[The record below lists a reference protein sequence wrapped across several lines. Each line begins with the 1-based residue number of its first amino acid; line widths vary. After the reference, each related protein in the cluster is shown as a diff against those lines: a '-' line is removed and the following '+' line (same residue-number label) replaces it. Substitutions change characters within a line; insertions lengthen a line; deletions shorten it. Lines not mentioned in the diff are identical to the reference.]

1 MGLDKSLNQS
11 LQGNLE
17 KIGYMSS
24 NGLLGNCYKVLNK
37 YLIGHVLGEQNGG
50 STNTLCALVD
60 LALVSREYKI
70 PSQIG
75 RSTEASL
82 RNL

>member
-11 LQGNLE
+11 LQGGLE

-24 NGLLGNCYKVLNK
+24 NGPLRNCCKVSDK

-50 STNTLCALVD
+50 STHLFFKNGVTLGLYFLFC
-60 LALVSREYKI
+60 
-70 PSQIG
+70 
-75 RSTEASL
+75 SL
-82 RNL
+82 LKTNKNK